1 MRRACRILP
10 SILCALLFSL
20 GLSACGTPSGTR
32 GSAGEAVSLPDEARL
47 RARIAEFHGALG
59 ANDISK
65 RYAMA
70 MPAIREKMTF
80 EEFKKDVR
88 WDENAA
94 RRKETRMS
102 AALARACSCVQ
113 AKALRCVLIVDVT
126 VEEDGGKVI
135 REKPLEMW
143 EHDGGEW
150 YWGTIGAES
159 RGRCPGEFK
168 KNPEKYMTP

>member
-1 MRRACRILP
+1 MPKSR
-10 SILCALLFSL
+10 LLVIFLAMGLSC
-20 GLSACGTPSGTR
+20 LSACAAPPGPR
-32 GSAGEAVSLPDEARL
+32 GSAGEAVVSLPDEARL
-47 RARIAEFHGALG
+47 RARIVEFHGALG

-70 MPAIREKMTF
+70 TPAIRGKMTF
-80 EEFKKDVR
+80 EEFKKDLR
-88 WDENAA
+88 WDENTS
-94 RRKETRMS
+94 RRKKTRIS
-102 AALARACSCVQ
+102 AALARVCSCVQ
-113 AKALRCVLIVDVT
+113 VKAIRCVLIVDAT

-159 RGRCPGEFK
+159 RGRCPGER
-168 KNPEKYMTP
+168 